1 MNPTKLLSLKAGGDL
16 HFMLNLQQHAARKL
30 DGEKNVTEYKTFLE
44 RKLQSALYSID
55 DIKRNYNKII

>member
-44 RKLQSALYSID
+44 RKLQSALNSIE